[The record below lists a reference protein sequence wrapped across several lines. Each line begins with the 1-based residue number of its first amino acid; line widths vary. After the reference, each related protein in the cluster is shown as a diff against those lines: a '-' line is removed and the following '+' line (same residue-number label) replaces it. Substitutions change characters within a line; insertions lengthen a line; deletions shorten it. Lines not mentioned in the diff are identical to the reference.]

1 MTVFFAA
8 AALLPAQFEY
18 GEGLDV
24 PYVPSP
30 NEVVE
35 TMLKLAEVK
44 ASDTVI
50 DLGCGDGRIVVM
62 AAERFGAKGIGY
74 DLNPERIKEA
84 NENAIRAKV
93 QDKVKFMEKNLFD
106 ADIKAASV
114 VTLYLLPGVNEKLK
128 PRLLSDLKPGTRVVS
143 HSFEMGEDWKPEKT
157 IEVNGRRVHLWI
169 IPAKKAN

>member
-1 MTVFFAA
+1 MPDSMRRLLCVMTVFFAA

-44 ASDTVI
+44 ATDTVV

-84 NENAIRAKV
+84 NENAI
-93 QDKVKFMEKNLFD
+93 
-106 ADIKAASV
+106 
-114 VTLYLLPGVNEKLK
+114 G
-128 PRLLSDLKPGTRVVS
+128 PRCRIG
-143 HSFEMGEDWKPEKT
+143 
-157 IEVNGRRVHLWI
+157 
-169 IPAKKAN
+169 